1 MSESVMALGALV
13 VLAGARVLYRWIGS
27 RARVK
32 LARVHQQGTSERV
45 RLLPPGS
52 VLEETR
58 ADGRLRVEVGGEG
71 RSARVVGKEGRSA
84 RAQ

>member
-1 MSESVMALGALV
+1 MIESVMALGALV

-32 LARVHQQGTSERV
+32 LARVHQQGTSEHV

-58 ADGRLRVEVGGEG
+58 ADGQLRVEVGGEG
-71 RSARVVGKEGRSA
+71 RSAR
-84 RAQ
+84 AQ